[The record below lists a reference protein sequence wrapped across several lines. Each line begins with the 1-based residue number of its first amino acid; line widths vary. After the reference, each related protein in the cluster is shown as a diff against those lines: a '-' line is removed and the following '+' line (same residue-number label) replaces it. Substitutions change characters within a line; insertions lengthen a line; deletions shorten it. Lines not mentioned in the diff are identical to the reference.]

1 MKEDPLDQ
9 LRAICLALPEA
20 SEQGGV
26 GDPSFKVR
34 DKIFAMQHRV
44 NDRFSMWCKAPPGAQ
59 DVLVGSD
66 PKRFFVPLMLVTTGG
81 SVSGWM
87 SRSTGTKSPTW

>member
-9 LRAICLALPEA
+9 LRAICLALSEA

-34 DKIFAMQHRV
+34 DKIFAMQQGVVRI
-44 NDRFSMWCKAPPGAQ
+44 D
-59 DVLVGSD
+59 GSG
-66 PKRFFVPLMLVTTGG
+66 KL
-81 SVSGWM
+81 
-87 SRSTGTKSPTW
+87 